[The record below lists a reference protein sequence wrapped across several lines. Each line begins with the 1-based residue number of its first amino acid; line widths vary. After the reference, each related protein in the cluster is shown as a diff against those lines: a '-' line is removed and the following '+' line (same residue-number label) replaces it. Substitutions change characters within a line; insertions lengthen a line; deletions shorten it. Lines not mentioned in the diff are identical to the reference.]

1 MVRDHLLAYCILW
14 ELHHVWTWNP
24 IINWRIL
31 HPPLECRC
39 QMAQWSYRW
48 LTSMHRNLGRLFSNL
63 YCPCWGDSPLV
74 EPTEPDLTP
83 HYPYLTVSLL
93 KKKSGFEF
101 HVIPVY
107 RYNNTFAGPI
117 VTSQVFFWFPSLWLF
132 ERRELR
138 RIWEWW
144 HKTLCSHCRSQLW
157 LPHTTIGQ
165 SFQHCNILFYH

>member
-1 MVRDHLLAYCILW
+1 MGTTSCLDLKPNYKLKNSASTTGMQMPDGSVKLWMTNIHAQKFGETVLKPLL
-14 ELHHVWTWNP
+14 
-24 IINWRIL
+24 
-31 HPPLECRC
+31 PLL
-39 QMAQWSYRW
+39 RW
-48 LTSMHRNLGRLFSNL
+48 FTISRTHGARF
-63 YCPCWGDSPLV
+63 DSTLPL
-74 EPTEPDLTP
+74 P
-83 HYPYLTVSLL
+83 HSVIV

-117 VTSQVFFWFPSLWLF
+117 VTSQVFFWFLSLWLF